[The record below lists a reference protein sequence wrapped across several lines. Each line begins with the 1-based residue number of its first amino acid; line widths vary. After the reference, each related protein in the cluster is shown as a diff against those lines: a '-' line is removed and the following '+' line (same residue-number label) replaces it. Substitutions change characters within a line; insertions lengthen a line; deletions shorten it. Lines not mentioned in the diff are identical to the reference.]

1 MLVNLTFH
9 GFTLPIMAFASTVF
23 DRSTALRSKVRHVG
37 LCSMGLQLL
46 LGLAVVTSSCSG
58 NGTPNVKVQF
68 VNPKV
73 GWIVGKNLWR
83 TEDGGVTWT
92 AVRGAGFG
100 TFDSEY
106 IGYGHRAIQF
116 VDPDFGIQLG
126 AGVLAK
132 TVDGGRTW
140 SEYPLPEST
149 GQDIPPQTV
158 VFLSREL
165 GWLVGKFIYRTNDG
179 AKTWQALTKTPL
191 GPSQVEPDRQFH
203 PTYADYMPAL
213 WFTDSSHGVMARVD
227 GHIYV
232 TNDGGVSWEKVFTAD
247 RMIRDLVFVDRNT
260 GWIVGTEGLLMK
272 TDDGGRVWNV
282 IPTHT
287 EVTLHS
293 ISFGGKRV
301 GCAAGDNGTILCTN
315 DSGKTWGK
323 RSINGLSAP
332 ISPLGSISLLDENRA
347 WAVGG
352 KSQAA
357 EPSLTSPSSLV
368 VRSDDGGL
376 NWYVVDL

>member
-1 MLVNLTFH
+1 MLVNLTVRRFVKLMLSSCR
-9 GFTLPIMAFASTVF
+9 FTDEFE
-23 DRSTALRSKVRHVG
+23 RSTALRLKVRQVI
-37 LCSMGLQLL
+37 LCSMSLQLL
-46 LGLAVVTSSCSG
+46 ICLAVVTSSCSG

-68 VNPKV
+68 VNTKV
-73 GWIVGKNLWR
+73 GWIVGKNLWQ

-92 AVRGAGFG
+92 AVRAAGFG
-100 TFDSEY
+100 TFKAEY

-140 SEYPLPEST
+140 NEYALPENT

-158 VFLSREL
+158 VFVSREL

-179 AKTWQALTKTPL
+179 AKTWQALSKTPL
-191 GPSQVEPDRQFH
+191 GPAQPEPNRQFH
-203 PTYADYMPAL
+203 PTYTDYMPAL

-232 TNDGGVSWEKVFTAD
+232 TNDGGVSWERVLTAD

-272 TDDGGRVWNV
+272 TDNGGLTWNV
-282 IPTHT
+282 NPTHT

-293 ISFGGKRV
+293 ISFGGNRI

-315 DSGKTWGK
+315 DGGTTWRK
-323 RSINGLSAP
+323 
-332 ISPLGSISLLDENRA
+332 GSI
-347 WAVGG
+347 
-352 KSQAA
+352 
-357 EPSLTSPSSLV
+357 
-368 VRSDDGGL
+368 
-376 NWYVVDL
+376 